1 MKSGIERAD
10 DVYVVITWI
19 PLTTYPSLSTLF
31 IVFLSG
37 PDLGSESKTGVVD
50 AVPSSCGSDAVG
62 GSVRGLGVCSGVAYT
77 LFKTCVFVR

>member
-37 PDLGSESKTGVVD
+37 SDFGSERNTVVGD
-50 AVPSSCGSDAVG
+50 AVPSSCGADVGDPVRCLG
-62 GSVRGLGVCSGVAYT
+62 GSSGIIII
-77 LFKTCVFVR
+77 

>member
-37 PDLGSESKTGVVD
+37 SDFGSERNTVVGD
-50 AVPSSCGSDAVG
+50 AVPS
-62 GSVRGLGVCSGVAYT
+62 R
-77 LFKTCVFVR
+77 